1 MPPSWRAQGHQGG
14 LCRAPPPAGEA
25 EQAWEPHPDLALPE
39 LRRVA
44 EGREE
49 AGKQEGQS
57 SSEEMLESRGGRPA
71 PWLLEQSRS
80 WGTSSPASWAVETC
94 EERERMQEASPGS
107 SARTWG
113 LTGCGASNERNL
125 TAYRT
130 LSKEATVRMTQ
141 CGMASEQAPSGARRE
156 PDALTKAGW
165 TVKQAHAGGV
175 QAASDPPQE
184 KGVSGLKAP
193 DLFSLLLSRTRCLG
207 NPTHGCKASNILE
220 TGDPLDNSLLTC

>member
-1 MPPSWRAQGHQGG
+1 
-14 LCRAPPPAGEA
+14 
-25 EQAWEPHPDLALPE
+25 
-39 LRRVA
+39 
-44 EGREE
+44 
-49 AGKQEGQS
+49 
-57 SSEEMLESRGGRPA
+57 
-71 PWLLEQSRS
+71 
-80 WGTSSPASWAVETC
+80 
-94 EERERMQEASPGS
+94 
-107 SARTWG
+107 
-113 LTGCGASNERNL
+113 
-125 TAYRT
+125 
-130 LSKEATVRMTQ
+130 MTQ

-156 PDALTKAGW
+156 PDALTKAGS